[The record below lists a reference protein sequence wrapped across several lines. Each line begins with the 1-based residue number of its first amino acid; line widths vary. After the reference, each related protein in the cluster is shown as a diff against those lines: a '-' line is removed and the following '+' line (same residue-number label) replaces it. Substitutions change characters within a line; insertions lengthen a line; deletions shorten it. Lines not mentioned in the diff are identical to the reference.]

1 MLTYKIMKNEQK
13 IQYIST
19 AELAKLL
26 HVSRIAVFKKI
37 QSGKIKA
44 FKIGRNYVIPI
55 EEVMSAIGTFISP
68 DKKSEIDEVV
78 KRAVKEYGETL
89 RLLGEE

>member
-1 MLTYKIMKNEQK
+1 MKNEQK

-26 HVSRIAVFKKI
+26 HVSRIAIFKKI

-44 FKIGRNYVIPI
+44 FKIGRNYVIPM
-55 EEVMSAIGTFISP
+55 EEVMSAIGTFISS
-68 DKKSEIDEVV
+68 DKKSEIDKVV

>member
-1 MLTYKIMKNEQK
+1 MRNEQK

-55 EEVMSAIGTFISP
+55 EEVMSAIGTFIST
-68 DKKSEIDEVV
+68 DKKSEIDNVV